1 METKKKNRNIRII
14 RKREQKIK
22 IKTESLG
29 KKSKKKRNQFSTL
42 NLILGKWATL
52 AVNVR
57 LRTMPG
63 WFDSYVIVQI

>member
-1 METKKKNRNIRII
+1 METKKQKYKNHKKKRAKNKNKNREL
-14 RKREQKIK
+14 RKKRKEN
-22 IKTESLG
+22 
-29 KKSKKKRNQFSTL
+29 RNQFSAL